1 MSGVDY
7 QQFVGY
13 VSFPLPSRS
22 KLTIRKPFQVIS
34 HLGIRYTGIFDHIDQ
49 QAQTVCLGSG
59 KLSHLLSLSLS

>member
-1 MSGVDY
+1 MSQVDY

-13 VSFPLPSRS
+13 VSSNGLVGTKLNSRQ
-22 KLTIRKPFQVIS
+22 PFQVIS

-59 KLSHLLSLSLS
+59 KLIHIQVNA